1 MDSLSQIYVYLLEE
15 GTDVWRPV
23 QAAHVRDDVYRIIS
37 SNLDPEDEK
46 WQFASGE
53 LVRCE
58 KRMSPEDGVHLV
70 ACERVSK

>member
-1 MDSLSQIYVYLLEE
+1 MNGSSQIYVYLLEE
-15 GTDVWRPV
+15 GIDVWRPV

-53 LVRCE
+53 LVCCE
-58 KRMSPEDGVHLV
+58 ERTSPEDGVHLV
-70 ACERVSK
+70 AFERVLA